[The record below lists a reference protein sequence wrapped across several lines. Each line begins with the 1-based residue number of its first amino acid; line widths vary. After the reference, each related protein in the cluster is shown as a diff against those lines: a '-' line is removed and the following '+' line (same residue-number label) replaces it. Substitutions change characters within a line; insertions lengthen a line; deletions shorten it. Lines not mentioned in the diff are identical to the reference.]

1 MNGLLDSFKQKKAVM
16 ISPLALILAA
26 CGGGG
31 GSSIVSNTSSSDST
45 GSTGDNTG
53 GTPSS
58 NPTTSYASK
67 GSLQS
72 TTSSL
77 FDRTLDVNG
86 VKLLVGGETGDQ
98 AKVPDEWAHKV
109 AQSYVML
116 MDSSAAGIDASAQ
129 QQMIN
134 ILAGAEGT
142 WHEGIGTSQRILKGA
157 ADEYPLNPLEDRIEG
172 ELDAQYGVGTEA
184 LLNSIMQDMIW
195 YQNSTGTIGSGD
207 GDIQEL
213 FEHALHTIHPWGVR
227 GAVEGSIDALNYTKA
242 AGYGDPHDA
251 NDSSWKTSEL
261 YLALKEAVDN
271 GVFDPSG
278 YAADPLNNPEDFMKA
293 AIEYTYILNFSMWE
307 MGKEFWLDKNASGDG
322 ILEGEWSETANTP
335 AGVMAENPLGYALFN
350 TYFAPV
356 LSKPDFTTLRSMFQD
371 NDGGLSGYQPDA
383 VEAQA
388 MLIDLILNS
397 NKIVQ
402 DSDIKDTLILQSLDA
417 PNISDPLVQVEMI

>member
-1 MNGLLDSFKQKKAVM
+1 MDGLLDSFKQKKAVM

-31 GSSIVSNTSSSDST
+31 SSIVPNIDDSDST

-53 GTPSS
+53 GTSS
-58 NPTTSYASK
+58 ANPTTSNASK

-109 AQSYVML
+109 AQSFVML
-116 MDSSAAGIDASAQ
+116 MDSDAAGIDASAQ

-184 LLNSIMQDMIW
+184 LLTSIMQDMIW

-335 AGVMAENPLGYALFN
+335 AGVLAENPLGYALFN

-397 NKIVQ
+397 NKIDQ
-402 DSDIKDTLILQSLDA
+402 DPDIKDTMTLQSLDA
-417 PNISDPLVQVEMI
+417 PNISDPIVQLEII

>member
-1 MNGLLDSFKQKKAVM
+1 MTSLVDNLKQRKAAMV
-16 ISPLALILAA
+16 SPLAFILAA

-31 GSSIVSNTSSSDST
+31 GSSIVSNISDSDST

-53 GTPSS
+53 GTQSS
-58 NPTTSYASK
+58 TPTTSYASK

-86 VKLLVGGETGDQ
+86 VQLLVGGETGDQ

-116 MDSSAAGIDASAQ
+116 MNSNTAGIDATAQ

-134 ILAGAEGT
+134 ILAGGDGT

-157 ADEYPLNPLEDRIEG
+157 ADEYPLNPLEDRIDG
-172 ELDAQYGVGTEA
+172 ELDAEYGVGTEA

-195 YQNSTGTIGSGD
+195 YQNSSGTIGSGD

-242 AGYGDPHDA
+242 DGSGDPHDA
-251 NDSSWKTSEL
+251 NDTSWKTSEL
-261 YLALKEAVDN
+261 YLAFKEAVDN
-271 GVFDPSG
+271 GVLDPSG
-278 YAADPLNNPEDFMKA
+278 YANDPLSNPEDFMKA

-307 MGKEFWLDKNASGDG
+307 MGKEFWLDKNASGEG
-322 ILEGEWSETANTP
+322 VLEGEWSETASTP
-335 AGVMAENPLGYALFN
+335 AGVLAENPLGYALFN

-371 NDGGLSGYQPDA
+371 NDGGLSGYQPDS

-388 MLIDLILNS
+388 MLTSLIYERNIID
-397 NKIVQ
+397 Q
-402 DSDIKDTLILQSLDA
+402 DVNIIDTLIPQNLDLSYT
-417 PNISDPLVQVEMI
+417 SDPLVQLEII

>member
-1 MNGLLDSFKQKKAVM
+1 MNGLLDSLKQKKAVM
-16 ISPLALILAA
+16 ISPLAFILAA

-31 GSSIVSNTSSSDST
+31 GSSIVSNISDSDST

-58 NPTTSYASK
+58 TPTISYASK

-77 FDRTLDVNG
+77 FDRTLDVHG

-184 LLNSIMQDMIW
+184 LLISIMQDMIW

-207 GDIQEL
+207 GDI
-213 FEHALHTIHPWGVR
+213 PV
-227 GAVEGSIDALNYTKA
+227 SYT
-242 AGYGDPHDA
+242 H
-251 NDSSWKTSEL
+251 L
-261 YLALKEAVDN
+261 
-271 GVFDPSG
+271 
-278 YAADPLNNPEDFMKA
+278 
-293 AIEYTYILNFSMWE
+293 
-307 MGKEFWLDKNASGDG
+307 
-322 ILEGEWSETANTP
+322 
-335 AGVMAENPLGYALFN
+335 
-350 TYFAPV
+350 
-356 LSKPDFTTLRSMFQD
+356 TLPTRS
-371 NDGGLSGYQPDA
+371 
-383 VEAQA
+383 
-388 MLIDLILNS
+388 
-397 NKIVQ
+397 
-402 DSDIKDTLILQSLDA
+402 
-417 PNISDPLVQVEMI
+417 